1 MAVAKVVRTQDNWV
15 HNSGE
20 LVMAKPYDND
30 LRQKVI
36 QAIEQDGLPKGEASK
51 IFRISRNTIDLWFKR
66 KAETGDIQPKKRD
79 FSHAKQ
85 KISDLD
91 AFRQFAEQHQDRT
104 QAEMAQLWEAPV
116 SSRTISR
123 RLAELNWSRKKRL
136 MAIENEMK
144 RSEMNS

>member
-1 MAVAKVVRTQDNWV
+1 
-15 HNSGE
+15 
-20 LVMAKPYDND
+20 MAKPYDND

-51 IFRISRNTIDLWFKR
+51 LFRISRNTIDLWFKR

-91 AFRQFAEQHQDRT
+91 AFRQFVEQHPDRT
-104 QAEMAQLWEAPV
+104 QAEMAELWDGTV
-116 SSRTISR
+116 STRTISR
-123 RLAELNWSRKKRL
+123 RLAELNWSRKKRP
-136 MAIENEMK
+136 MGIENEMK
-144 RSEMNS
+144 RGELHS